1 MANLYQISDKLMS
14 IFNNVEAN
22 DGEITEEELK
32 ELEITKDQLDEKL
45 TQYKRAILNWQS
57 DVVSCK
63 EEEKRIKENRII
75 KEHRIER
82 LKNYMLD
89 AVVQFGYDGKG
100 KNKYYDLAD
109 GKIYTRGTDEVLFN
123 EDRIDK
129 LIKLCYELATDENYV
144 NDGTSILE
152 KINNL
157 KNTYYENM
165 EDYTEDDLKY
175 LSFKFEDTIS
185 INDIFAKY
193 LPIIKTIFK
202 EYNYSIPMQLISN
215 NTPKLLIKPLLNN
228 NTINMTTANI
238 NHNTSLIIK

>member
-89 AVVQFGYDGKG
+89 AVVQFGCDGKG

-123 EDRIDK
+123 EDRINK

-144 NDGTSILE
+144 YDETNILE

-157 KNTYYENM
+157 KNTYYEYI

-175 LSFKFEDTIS
+175 LSFTFEDYIT
-185 INDIFAKY
+185 INDIFTKY

-202 EYNYSIPMQLISN
+202 ESDYSIPIDLISN
-215 NTPKLLIKPLLNN
+215 STSKLLIKPLLNN
-228 NTINMTTANI
+228 NTINMTTARI

>member
-14 IFNNVEAN
+14 IFNNVESN

-89 AVVQFGYDGKG
+89 AVVQFGCDGKG
-100 KNKYYDLAD
+100 KNKYYDLPD

-144 NDGTSILE
+144 DDGTSILE

-165 EDYTEDDLKY
+165 EDYTEDDFKY
-175 LSFKFEDTIS
+175 LSFKFEDNIS
-185 INDIFAKY
+185 INDIFTKY